1 MSRLPTV
8 TNLVLVLLKNLTHFV
23 SPAVGNPQIASP
35 VPTSHTTTELSSCP
49 PRDARDIRCTIS
61 LVSRSQTIMSAANPM
76 NVICPDARYLPSAET
91 HRHETSS
98 V

>member
-1 MSRLPTV
+1 MHGSDRSFRAPRSNVHTSMSRLPTV

-49 PRDARDIRCTIS
+49 PRDAR
-61 LVSRSQTIMSAANPM
+61 
-76 NVICPDARYLPSAET
+76 YFPSALNDSDCT
-91 HRHETSS
+91 FTL
-98 V
+98 

>member
-1 MSRLPTV
+1 
-8 TNLVLVLLKNLTHFV
+8 
-23 SPAVGNPQIASP
+23 
-35 VPTSHTTTELSSCP
+35 
-49 PRDARDIRCTIS
+49 
-61 LVSRSQTIMSAANPM
+61 MSAANPM